1 MKIVHLIAGIALSA
15 TPSLAEETTQ
25 LDAHEHGVGQ
35 LNIAFDENKIAMEL
49 HAPGADIVGFE
60 YGAKSDADLA
70 AIDAALQ
77 TLSDPLG
84 LFLIP
89 EAASCIVITAH
100 AKLES
105 EDSDHDDHDEEG
117 HDDHDEEG
125 HDDHDEEGH
134 DDHDEEGHD
143 DHDEEGHDD
152 HDEEGHDDHDKAP
165 GHTEFHAE
173 YLLECAN
180 LTEISAITFS
190 YFEIFPNALELEV
203 QVISDKGATAFE
215 IERDVAKLDLRG
227 IF

>member
-105 EDSDHDDHDEEG
+105 EDSDHDEEG

-134 DDHDEEGHD
+134 DDHDEEDHD
-143 DHDEEGHDD
+143 DHDE
-152 HDEEGHDDHDKAP
+152 AP

>member
-1 MKIVHLIAGIALSA
+1 
-15 TPSLAEETTQ
+15 
-25 LDAHEHGVGQ
+25 

-134 DDHDEEGHD
+134 DDHDE
-143 DHDEEGHDD
+143 
-152 HDEEGHDDHDKAP
+152 AP

>member
-35 LNIAFDENKIAMEL
+35 LNIAFDGNKIAMEL

-105 EDSDHDDHDEEG
+105 EDSDHDEEG

-134 DDHDEEGHD
+134 DDHDE
-143 DHDEEGHDD
+143 
-152 HDEEGHDDHDKAP
+152 AP

>member
-35 LNIAFDENKIAMEL
+35 LNIAFDENKVAMEL

-60 YGAKSDADLA
+60 YGAKSDVDLA

-77 TLSDPLG
+77 TLSDPLS
-84 LFLIP
+84 LFLLP

-125 HDDHDEEGH
+125 HDDHDE
-134 DDHDEEGHD
+134 
-143 DHDEEGHDD
+143 
-152 HDEEGHDDHDKAP
+152 AP

-180 LTEISAITFS
+180 LTEMSAITFS

>member
-60 YGAKSDADLA
+60 YGAKSNADLA

-105 EDSDHDDHDEEG
+105 EDSD
-117 HDDHDEEG
+117 
-125 HDDHDEEGH
+125 
-134 DDHDEEGHD
+134 HD

>member
-35 LNIAFDENKIAMEL
+35 LNIAFDENKVAMEL

-60 YGAKSDADLA
+60 YGAKSDVDLA

-77 TLSDPLG
+77 TLSNPLG
-84 LFLIP
+84 LFLLP

-105 EDSDHDDHDEEG
+105 EESDHDDHDEEGHDEEG

-134 DDHDEEGHD
+134 DDHDE
-143 DHDEEGHDD
+143 
-152 HDEEGHDDHDKAP
+152 AP
-165 GHTEFHAE
+165 SHTEFHAE

-180 LTEISAITFS
+180 LTEMSAITFS

>member
-143 DHDEEGHDD
+143 DH
-152 HDEEGHDDHDKAP
+152 
-165 GHTEFHAE
+165 
-173 YLLECAN
+173 
-180 LTEISAITFS
+180 
-190 YFEIFPNALELEV
+190 
-203 QVISDKGATAFE
+203 
-215 IERDVAKLDLRG
+215 R
-227 IF
+227 

>member
-125 HDDHDEEGH
+125 HDDHDEEDH
-134 DDHDEEGHD
+134 DDHDE
-143 DHDEEGHDD
+143 
-152 HDEEGHDDHDKAP
+152 AP

>member
-35 LNIAFDENKIAMEL
+35 LNIAFDENKVAMEL

-60 YGAKSDADLA
+60 YGAKSDVDLA

-84 LFLIP
+84 LFLLP

-117 HDDHDEEG
+117 HDDHDDEG
-125 HDDHDEEGH
+125 HDDHDE
-134 DDHDEEGHD
+134 
-143 DHDEEGHDD
+143 
-152 HDEEGHDDHDKAP
+152 AP

-173 YLLECAN
+173 YLLECVN
-180 LTEISAITFS
+180 LAEISAITFS

>member
-134 DDHDEEGHD
+134 NDHDE
-143 DHDEEGHDD
+143 
-152 HDEEGHDDHDKAP
+152 AP

>member
-35 LNIAFDENKIAMEL
+35 LNIAFDENKVAMEL

-60 YGAKSDADLA
+60 YGAKSDVDLA

-84 LFLIP
+84 LFLLP

-117 HDDHDEEG
+117 HDDHDDEG
-125 HDDHDEEGH
+125 HGDHDE
-134 DDHDEEGHD
+134 
-143 DHDEEGHDD
+143 
-152 HDEEGHDDHDKAP
+152 AP

-180 LTEISAITFS
+180 LTEMSAITFS

>member
-1 MKIVHLIAGIALSA
+1 MIAGIALSA

-70 AIDAALQ
+70 AIDAALK
-77 TLSDPLG
+77 TLSDPLSI
-84 LFLIP
+84 FLIP
-89 EAASCIVITAH
+89 EAASCIVITAQ

-105 EDSDHDDHDEEG
+105 EDSDHDEEG

-125 HDDHDEEGH
+125 HEDHDE
-134 DDHDEEGHD
+134 
-143 DHDEEGHDD
+143 
-152 HDEEGHDDHDKAP
+152 AP

-190 YFEIFPNALELEV
+190 YFDIFPNALELEV

-227 IF
+227 II